1 MYKRQVSEEVML
13 EAILFGHEEIKKII
27 AFQEE
32 IIKDVY
38 KRQWLDSR
46 QTEIK
51 EEFVILDEMNNVIA
65 LYEPTGD
72 GRYRPKIMF

>member
-1 MYKRQVSEEVML
+1 M
-13 EAILFGHEEIKKII
+13 
-27 AFQEE
+27 
-32 IIKDVY
+32 
-38 KRQWLDSR
+38 WLDSR